1 MAAGLHTHRNHTL
14 PSLLSGYP
22 PSSSHEQRVPGAG
35 QEPPRTARRPA
46 CPLRSGAHRIIGL
59 QNESTKGGILK
70 NTSDY
75 EEFWKLIQEEDGGTE
90 VKQNLQNIKFKMSAS
105 KLRSVAAPRG
115 RKTRLSVKADQRK
128 ETQVSSPESI
138 ACLPQTHRG
147 SQQPTPRGL
156 LSWLMEWKKKCE
168 QRETAGKVAQGWEKN
183 KILHKSAEKHSR
195 SKNYLSCLYQMR
207 SASLANMRFSRSL
220 LEGDGRFADVDRAR
234 GLLDRL
240 FPGGHRQRGVQPRET
255 RREDSRP
262 AGRQPAAPPPLSFLK
277 CDSPASKKKD
287 SNQKTRRH
295 QAAPCGMVNLP
306 EHKRGEAASPGMT
319 TAPLTLEQAIQTHR
333 VVEAKTARRYWTNY
347 VD

>member
-35 QEPPRTARRPA
+35 QAPPRTARRPA

-168 QRETAGKVAQGWEKN
+168 QRETAGKVAQGWEKP
-183 KILHKSAEKHSR
+183 A
-195 SKNYLSCLYQMR
+195 
-207 SASLANMRFSRSL
+207 
-220 LEGDGRFADVDRAR
+220 GRRRPLCRCGQSQGA
-234 GLLDRL
+234 
-240 FPGGHRQRGVQPRET
+240 GGHRQRGVQPRET

-295 QAAPCGMVNLP
+295 QAAPCGMRLRQQGDIGLTTWIKNETVASYLDEEDEEMLEFP
-306 EHKRGEAASPGMT
+306 EKQLNGRF
-319 TAPLTLEQAIQTHR
+319 LFL
-333 VVEAKTARRYWTNY
+333 
-347 VD
+347 

>member
-1 MAAGLHTHRNHTL
+1 
-14 PSLLSGYP
+14 
-22 PSSSHEQRVPGAG
+22 
-35 QEPPRTARRPA
+35 
-46 CPLRSGAHRIIGL
+46 
-59 QNESTKGGILK
+59 
-70 NTSDY
+70 
-75 EEFWKLIQEEDGGTE
+75 
-90 VKQNLQNIKFKMSAS
+90 MSAS

-147 SQQPTPRGL
+147 SQQPTPR
-156 LSWLMEWKKKCE
+156 
-168 QRETAGKVAQGWEKN
+168 
-183 KILHKSAEKHSR
+183 
-195 SKNYLSCLYQMR
+195 
-207 SASLANMRFSRSL
+207 
-220 LEGDGRFADVDRAR
+220 
-234 GLLDRL
+234 LDRL

>member
-295 QAAPCGMVNLP
+295 QAAPCGMRLRQQGDIGLTTWIKNETVASYLDEEDEEMLEFP
-306 EHKRGEAASPGMT
+306 EKQLNGRF
-319 TAPLTLEQAIQTHR
+319 LFL
-333 VVEAKTARRYWTNY
+333 
-347 VD
+347 

>member
-35 QEPPRTARRPA
+35 QAPPRTARRPA

-147 SQQPTPRGL
+147 SQQPTPRP
-156 LSWLMEWKKKCE
+156 
-168 QRETAGKVAQGWEKN
+168 AGRRRPLCRCGQSQG
-183 KILHKSAEKHSR
+183 A
-195 SKNYLSCLYQMR
+195 
-207 SASLANMRFSRSL
+207 
-220 LEGDGRFADVDRAR
+220 
-234 GLLDRL
+234 
-240 FPGGHRQRGVQPRET
+240 GGHRQRGVQPRET

>member
-128 ETQVSSPESI
+128 E
-138 ACLPQTHRG
+138 
-147 SQQPTPRGL
+147 GL